1 MDIQDILRGNLEF
14 NGKADKKHLSDLA
27 ENGQK
32 PVATVVACSDSREPV
47 EVIFNMLEPGEL
59 FVIRV
64 AGNLVGDVAVKG
76 SIEYAV
82 RHLRTPYLI
91 IMGHTGCGAVQA
103 CLEGNHHEGEVG
115 ELLALMELKSR
126 DMSHAVTENI
136 TVQVEK
142 ALSLEVVKEAVAGGK
157 LTVYGMLY
165 DLVTGRVSVLS
176 QNGKPAL
183 PERIQSL

>member
-14 NGKADKKHLSDLA
+14 NGKADKKHLTELA

-32 PVATVVACSDSREPV
+32 PAATVVACSDSREPV
-47 EVIFNMLEPGEL
+47 EIIFNMLEPGEL

-64 AGNLVGDVAVKG
+64 AGNLVGDLAVKG

-82 RHLRTPYLI
+82 RHLQTPYLI

-115 ELLALMELKSR
+115 KLLDLMELKSH
-126 DMSHAVTENI
+126 DLSLAVTENI
-136 TVQVEK
+136 MVQVEK
-142 ALSLEVVKEAVAGGK
+142 ALDLEAVKEAVAGGK

-165 DLVTGRVSVLS
+165 DLVTGRVSVLNR
-176 QNGKPAL
+176 NGKPAL
-183 PERIQSL
+183 PQGIKSL